1 MTKNEKSSRFK
12 NFRRFRGFALHY
24 ESVESTESSENVVL
38 LPDKR
43 LDYFL
48 TVLKL
53 VPNIQ
58 NSRKLNKASFLLE
71 KEQQGSR
78 DTRIDRNWLIIVA
91 LPLIHSL

>member
-12 NFRRFRGFALHY
+12 NFRRFPAFALHY

-53 VPNIQ
+53 VSNVQ
-58 NSRKLNKASFLLE
+58 NSRKLNKASVSLE
-71 KEQQGSR
+71 K
-78 DTRIDRNWLIIVA
+78 
-91 LPLIHSL
+91 

>member
-12 NFRRFRGFALHY
+12 NFRRFRGFAMHY
-24 ESVESTESSENVVL
+24 ESVELTESSENVVL

-53 VPNIQ
+53 VPNVQ
-58 NSRKLNKASFLLE
+58 NSRKLNKAS
-71 KEQQGSR
+71 
-78 DTRIDRNWLIIVA
+78 V
-91 LPLIHSL
+91 